1 MPCNKSHIGGLLE
14 EERRGR
20 KRGEEGQRLVP
31 LDKSDRR
38 QGEGE
43 RETGGGQDPAFK
55 RELSKCLQD
64 VLLVAAAGH
73 FLSGQHPK
81 VRLVQ
86 MPK

>member
-1 MPCNKSHIGGLLE
+1 MIYWKTREGAENGVRS
-14 EERRGR
+14 GR
-20 KRGEEGQRLVP
+20 DWSLGTRVMG
-31 LDKSDRR
+31 
-38 QGEGE
+38 GEGK